1 MRFIYRKE
9 SPPPETVD
17 EPISDG
23 EAKPLFTDEG
33 IKSNANAIP
42 VPLPEK
48 EFMGGVKSDEFVKP
62 VRCVVFC
69 YSEIIYSQKSFRM
82 RRLLIVRA
90 LSKHIAQKS
99 IPKRR

>member
-1 MRFIYRKE
+1 MIIYRKE
-9 SPPPETVD
+9 SPPPEVVE

-33 IKSNANAIP
+33 IKSNANVIP

-62 VRCVVFC
+62 VKCVV
-69 YSEIIYSQKSFRM
+69 SNATSQ
-82 RRLLIVRA
+82 
-90 LSKHIAQKS
+90 
-99 IPKRR
+99 